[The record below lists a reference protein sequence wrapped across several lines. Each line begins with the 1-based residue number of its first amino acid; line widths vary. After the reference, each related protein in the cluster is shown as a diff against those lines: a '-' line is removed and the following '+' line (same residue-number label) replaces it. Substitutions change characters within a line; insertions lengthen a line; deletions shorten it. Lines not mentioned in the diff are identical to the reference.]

1 MKLRKARKARENVTE
16 KRRGAAVWIATCFGV
31 GYFPLAPGTAGSAVG
46 LGLVVGIGRLPVA
59 RHWQAAI
66 VAAAAIAIGALG
78 VWAAGEAEK
87 YFGHVDPGQ
96 VVIDEVVG
104 QMVTLLLQPDA
115 TWKWLLAGFVLFR
128 LFDVAK
134 PFPARRLE
142 HSQDGWGIMLD
153 DVAAGAYGLGALALL
168 GWALKTI

>member
-1 MKLRKARKARENVTE
+1 MTE

-31 GYFPLAPGTAGSAVG
+31 GYFPFAPGTAGSAIG
-46 LGLVVGIGRLPVA
+46 LGLVVGIGRLPLA
-59 RHWQAAI
+59 RHWRIAI
-66 VAAAAIAIGALG
+66 VAIAAIGIGALG
-78 VWAAGEAEK
+78 VWAASGAEK
-87 YFGHVDPGQ
+87 FFGRVDPGQ

-104 QMVTLLLQPDA
+104 QMLTLLLQPDA

-128 LFDVAK
+128 IFDVVK
-134 PFPARRLE
+134 PFPARSFE
-142 HSQDGWGIMLD
+142 HAPGGWGIMLD